1 MPDLTDT
8 LPTVS
13 AEAVDTLAA
22 DLDAEIQAIEDRHR
36 EALVGLRTL
45 VADLVV
51 QAQLAL
57 AEVRWQTGRSSPIDS
72 HCHVTRADTDG
83 PCVLGA
89 HEGDVHE
96 ELDGTEYRTVALTRK
111 GGRRG

>member
-1 MPDLTDT
+1 MPDLTGT

-13 AEAVDTLAA
+13 AEVVDTLAA

-57 AEVRWQTGRSSPIDS
+57 AEVRWQTGRSRIDS
-72 HCHVTRADTDG
+72 HCHAIRADGDD

-96 ELDGTEYRTVALTRK
+96 DPDGTEYRQEPLTKEASR
-111 GGRRG
+111 